1 MASNRNIVTQQD
13 VELIPSSQLPGF
25 RESVATMAKL
35 TQDLAP
41 LQDEARKLAPIL
53 QKCDLS
59 DRASRQRA
67 AEIIAAIKRIDG
79 DGEDEMKPHKKV
91 INSVRDYI
99 LQQCR
104 RVTNRVE
111 EIKGPLS
118 AAMGEWDRA
127 EERAAQAERDRIARE
142 KQAVLDREAEEK
154 RRLDEEAASE
164 LRKKRVAEIRAD
176 LKDGK
181 ITKRQAEKLLKEA
194 GALEESLKAKA
205 AADEED
211 AKRDNKMEAA
221 TVEVKPNIPTV
232 AGNVRRV
239 NWSAECTDVSGFLSE
254 YVRCSVTAPEKA
266 ARMRE
271 MIEVSNKSLS
281 AAARAHI
288 KTWAGDDNPRHNL
301 TKEQFEAL
309 YPCVKAVEDRSY

>member
-1 MASNRNIVTQQD
+1 MASNRSIVPQQD

-41 LQDEARKLAPIL
+41 LQDEARKLAPVL

-118 AAMGEWDRA
+118 AAMATWDKA
-127 EERAAQAERDRIARE
+127 EEKATAAERDRIARE
-142 KQAVLDREAEEK
+142 
-154 RRLDEEAASE
+154 
-164 LRKKRVAEIRAD
+164 
-176 LKDGK
+176 
-181 ITKRQAEKLLKEA
+181 RQAEFDRQAEVKRQEDERAAKELRDRRVREINADFKAGKFGAREKARLLKEA
-194 GALEESLKAKA
+194 GAKEEALLAQA
-205 AADEED
+205 VADEAEARVD
-211 AKRDNKMEAA
+211 SKMQAA
-221 TVEVKPNIPTV
+221 TTEVRPNIPTV
-232 AGNVRRV
+232 PGNVRRV
-239 NWSAECTDVSGFLSE
+239 NYSAECTQPRMFLLTMIE
-254 YVRCSVTAPEKA
+254 AYNKKDTIKFE
-266 ARMRE
+266 RMLD
-271 MIEVSNKSLS
+271 MVEVSNQKLS
-281 AAARAHI
+281 AKARACI
-288 KTWAGDDNPRHNL
+288 KTSAEDTRHDY
-301 TKEQFEAL
+301 TVEEFEPL
-309 YPCVKAVEDRSY
+309 YPYVKVKEDRSY